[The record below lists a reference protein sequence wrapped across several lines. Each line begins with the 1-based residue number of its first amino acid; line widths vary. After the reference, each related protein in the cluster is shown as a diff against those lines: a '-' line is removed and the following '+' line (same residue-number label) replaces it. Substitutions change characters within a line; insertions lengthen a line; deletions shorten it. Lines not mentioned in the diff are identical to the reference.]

1 MLPLLICCICWLVF
15 KAEDPREKGKFKYF
29 VDKCLPFG
37 ASISCAHYQR
47 FSNALHHILS
57 VKTGSKTITN
67 YLDDFL
73 FISYLRCLC
82 NAMIRKFIQL
92 CKQIGVPIAEE
103 KTEWATTAL
112 VFLGILLNGKQ
123 FTLSIPLE
131 KQQKALHLLNSM
143 IDKKKSTIK
152 EAQTL
157 TGLLNFLTKA
167 IFPGRMFT
175 RRMYAKCATHEI
187 TKTGKRLK
195 PHHHVSVDREFK
207 FDCQIWKTFLVHYSD
222 TAVCHPMVDLDATIT
237 AHELFFYSDASASEV
252 LGFGAVFNKHWLF
265 ARWENNYIKHCDPS
279 IEYLE
284 LYALVMA
291 LLTWGE
297 EIRNIRMVLFCNN
310 SAVVTMINKLS
321 SGCRNCMYLLRLLTL
336 NNLVNNRR
344 VFAKHVQAE
353 DNYLADSL
361 SRLQLDRFW

>member
-1 MLPLLICCICWLVF
+1 M
-15 KAEDPREKGKFKYF
+15 
-29 VDKCLPFG
+29 PFG
-37 ASISCAHYQR
+37 ASISCVHYQR
-47 FSNALHHILS
+47 FSNALCHILS

-82 NAMIRKFIQL
+82 NAIIRKFIQL

-103 KTEWATTAL
+103 KTEWAKTVL

-123 FTLSIPLE
+123 LTLSIPLE
-131 KQQKALHLLNSM
+131 KQQKALH
-143 IDKKKSTIK
+143 
-152 EAQTL
+152 
-157 TGLLNFLTKA
+157 
-167 IFPGRMFT
+167 
-175 RRMYAKCATHEI
+175 
-187 TKTGKRLK
+187 
-195 PHHHVSVDREFK
+195 HHVSIDREFK

-222 TAVCHPMVDLDATIT
+222 IAVCCPMVDLDATIT
-237 AHELFFYSDASASEV
+237 AHELFFYSDVSASEV
-252 LGFGAVFNKHWLF
+252 LGLGAVFNKHWLF
-265 ARWENNYIKHCDPS
+265 ARWENNYIKHCKPS

-284 LYALVMA
+284 LYALVAA
-291 LLTWGE
+291 LLTWVE
-297 EIRNIRMVLFCNN
+297 EIHNIRMVLFCNN

-344 VFAKHVQAE
+344 VFAKHVRSE

-361 SRLQLDRFW
+361 SRLQMDRFW